1 MTIDRDSVE
10 LIFWASFFGLILY
23 YVLFHAPASDKVY
36 SSDMES
42 RVNEVKVY
50 LEQNGI
56 RTYVKSRFP
65 YRLRSYGGLANPSL
79 HVVDPKDKENALRL
93 IRSMPAL

>member
-10 LIFWASFFGLILY
+10 LIFWISFFGLILY
-23 YVLFHAPASDKVY
+23 YVLFRAPASDRVY
-36 SSDMES
+36 SSDKES
-42 RVNEVKVY
+42 RVNEVKDY

-56 RTYVKSRFP
+56 RTYVKSRSP
-65 YRLRSYGGLANPSL
+65 YRLKAYGGLANPSL

>member
-1 MTIDRDSVE
+1 MTIDRDSIE
-10 LIFWASFFGLILY
+10 LIFWASFFGLIFY
-23 YVLFHAPASDKVY
+23 YVMFRAPASDRIY
-36 SSDMES
+36 SSDVES
-42 RVNEVKVY
+42 QVNDVKVH

-56 RTYVKSRFP
+56 RTYVKSRSP
-65 YRLRSYGGLANPSL
+65 YRLKSYGGRANPSL